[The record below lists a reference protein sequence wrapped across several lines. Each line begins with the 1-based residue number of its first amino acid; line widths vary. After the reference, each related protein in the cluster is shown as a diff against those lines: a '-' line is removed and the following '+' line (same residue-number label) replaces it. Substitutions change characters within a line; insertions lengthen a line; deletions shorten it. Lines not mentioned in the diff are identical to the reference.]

1 MQTMRRILQKTSRKV
16 IMKSLHSEK
25 RYLKKW
31 KREHVP
37 KHVIITIE
45 EYIGYQLLRYDD
57 IPPDV

>member
-1 MQTMRRILQKTSRKV
+1 
-16 IMKSLHSEK
+16 MKSLHSEK